1 MVSIMLFSLGKGEEK
16 ACKPVSGN
24 VSLRVS
30 ISNALMQGLP
40 TVDSDSFKPKGEE
53 FPIEEFEDVPDWNAK
68 AWEQIRARDAE
79 TSRKRLSLTKI
90 LTGYSMTALESA
102 FAVLNRKVLTEGG
115 DVELRDAIATEI
127 ERRVDAGDTEL
138 AQ

>member
-1 MVSIMLFSLGKGEEK
+1 MSIMLFSLRKGGEK
-16 ACKPVSGN
+16 ACKPVSEN
-24 VSLRVS
+24 VSLEVS
-30 ISNALMQGLP
+30 ISNALMKDLP
-40 TVDSDSFKPKGEE
+40 AVDSDSFKPKGEE

-68 AWEQIRARDAE
+68 AWEQIRTRDAG

-102 FAVLNRKVLTEGG
+102 SAVLNRQVLTEGG